1 MRTYYALYRAD
12 RPGTGGSGLTLVRA
26 CVTRKQR
33 QQEVNS
39 DPNHVEAISRCQAIH
54 ETSTAGTAWM
64 YTDYHYREND
74 PRRYQPPW
82 KKH

>member
-1 MRTYYALYRAD
+1 MRTYYALYCAD

-33 QQEVNS
+33 EQEINC
-39 DPNHVEAISRCQAIH
+39 DPNHVEAISRRRAIH
-54 ETSTAGTAWM
+54 ETSTAGVAI

-74 PRRYQPPW
+74 PHRYQPPW

>member
-1 MRTYYALYRAD
+1 MRTYYALYRAA

-33 QQEVNS
+33 EQEINC
-39 DPNHVEAISRCQAIH
+39 DPQHVEAISRRRAIH
-54 ETSTAGTAWM
+54 ETSTAGAAWM